1 MARPPSVDGDTLER
15 LLTAFAETGSK
26 SAAARRAGIPL
37 STAKRYLQETPKAA
51 APVVVAQQAVIERSG
66 ASLWDTR
73 QALDENYARL
83 LRLVDK
89 FEKQV
94 DAANPMPTVV
104 YLSTLK
110 EIREHVT
117 VGIKLA
123 ALMVDMQ
130 EVRQF
135 QQAVIEAVGE
145 ADDQTRERIL
155 RKLQER
161 RAVGLAVGWT

>member
-1 MARPPSVDGDTLER
+1 MARPPSVEGDTLER
-15 LLTAFAETGSK
+15 LLTAYAETGSK
-26 SAAARRAGIPL
+26 AAAARRVGIPL
-37 STAKRYLQETPKAA
+37 STAKRYLQGTRKAA
-51 APVVVAQQAVIERSG
+51 APVVAVQQAMIERSG

-73 QALDENYARL
+73 GALDENYARL
-83 LRLVDK
+83 LRLVDQ

-94 DAANPMPTVV
+94 DAANPMPAAV

-123 ALMVDMQ
+123 ALMVDIQ
-130 EVRQF
+130 EVREF
-135 QQAVIEAVGE
+135 QRAVIEAVGE

-155 RKLQER
+155 GRLQER